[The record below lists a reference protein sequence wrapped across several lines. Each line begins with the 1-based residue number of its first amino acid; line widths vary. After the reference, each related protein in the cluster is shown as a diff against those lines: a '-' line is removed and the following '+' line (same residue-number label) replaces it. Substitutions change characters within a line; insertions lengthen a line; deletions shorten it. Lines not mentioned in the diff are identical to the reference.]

1 MTAAAI
7 RRLAAFL
14 TCAAC
19 AVPAAGSGKETKVA
33 PPPPPYQG
41 VYQPQGVD
49 EIGLWREDDDSERSL
64 AASNVVIQ
72 DEKLTAY
79 VKGVLCRTVG
89 EDRCGAT
96 RVYIL
101 REPTFNA
108 TMSPN
113 GTMRVFSGLL
123 LRMRNEAEL
132 ASVLGHE
139 FGHFEH
145 RHSLADFKA
154 NRTGSDLLAW
164 GSLLA
169 SMASGYNAHRA
180 YQDLRVSV
188 YGGLYRYDR
197 NQERAA
203 DLRGLSYLNQSSYR
217 PGAAGAVWRNVIGE
231 AEASANLRGLR
242 KPDFKAI
249 AFTAS
254 HPPDAERAAYLTALA
269 DPGGTDRD
277 DGAEAYRAALAP
289 WIGEFLSD
297 QIKLNNFGGSE
308 YIIAG
313 LAESGWTAAL
323 WFARAELYR
332 TRGNQRDLVHAA
344 GFYAN
349 AIDMDPAMASA
360 YRGLGLSLMKT
371 GRREEGAKALA
382 TYLELEPEAS
392 DAKMIRL
399 MVPAGGQS

>member
-1 MTAAAI
+1 MKTAAV
-7 RRLAAFL
+7 RRFAALL
-14 TCAAC
+14 TCALC
-19 AVPAAGSGKETKVA
+19 AVPAAGAGKEIKVA

-49 EIGLWREDDDSERSL
+49 EIGMWREDDDSERSL
-64 AASNVVIQ
+64 AASNIVIQ

-96 RVYIL
+96 RAYIM

-145 RHSLADFKA
+145 RHSLAEFKA
-154 NRTGSDLLAW
+154 NRTGSDIMAW

-180 YQDLRVSV
+180 YRDMRVSIF
-188 YGGLYRYDR
+188 GGLYRYDR

-217 PGAAGAVWRNVIGE
+217 PSAAGQVWRNVMGE
-231 AEASANLRGLR
+231 AEASANLRGQR

-269 DPGGTDRD
+269 APESEGRD
-277 DGAEAYRAALAP
+277 DGAANYRAALAP

-297 QIKLNNFGGSE
+297 QIKLNDFGGSE

-313 LAESGWTAAL
+313 LAESGWTADL
-323 WFARAELYR
+323 CLARGELYR
-332 TRGNQRDLVHAA
+332 TRGNQRDLVHAV

-349 AIDMDPAMASA
+349 AIEFDPAMASA

-371 GRREEGAKALA
+371 GRREEGVRALA
-382 TYLELEPEAS
+382 KYLELVPEAS

-399 MVPAGGQS
+399 MVPAGRQ

>member
-1 MTAAAI
+1 MKAAAA
-7 RRLAAFL
+7 RRFTACLTFAF
-14 TCAAC
+14 C
-19 AVPAAGSGKETKVA
+19 AVPAAGAGKEIKVA
-33 PPPPPYQG
+33 PPPPPYHG

-49 EIGLWREDDDSERSL
+49 EIGMWREDDEGERSL

-89 EDRCGAT
+89 TDRCGAA

-132 ASVLGHE
+132 ASILGHE

-145 RHSLADFKA
+145 RHSLDEFKA
-154 NRTGSDLLAW
+154 NRTGSDILAW

-169 SMASGYNAHRA
+169 SMATGYNAHSA
-180 YQDLRVSV
+180 YRDMRVSI

-217 PGAAGAVWRNVIGE
+217 PSAAGAVWRNVMGE

-242 KPDFKAI
+242 RPDFKAI

-254 HPPDAERAAYLTALA
+254 HPPDAEREAYLTALA
-269 DPGGTDRD
+269 APDGADRD
-277 DGAEAYRAALAP
+277 DGVGNYRAALAP

-297 QIKLNNFGGSE
+297 QIKLNDFGASE
-308 YIIAG
+308 YIIEG
-313 LAESGWTAAL
+313 LAEGGWTAEL
-323 WFARAELYR
+323 WLARGELYR

-344 GFYAN
+344 DFYMNAIGIDPAN
-349 AIDMDPAMASA
+349 AAA
-360 YRGLGLSLMKT
+360 YRGLGLSQMKI
-371 GRREEGAKALA
+371 GRREEAATALA
-382 TYLELEPEAS
+382 KYLELSPQAP

-399 MVPAGGQS
+399 MVPAEGQ